1 MNNLEKKQMG
11 LRIKKLREE
20 KGLTQDELAEMLKMK
35 NRATVSSY
43 ELGVLFLLVMF
54 CAI

>member
-1 MNNLEKKQMG
+1 MLNNLEKKQMG

-43 ELGVLFLLVMF
+43 GSSPNLCVNSLS
-54 CAI
+54 